1 MGSSLVALE
10 LDALVETAS
19 MATAR
24 ACRALAEFTG
34 RNVWMTTPTLHWT
47 PGVLRD
53 RGERVPAENAL
64 AVGSTVNGAL
74 SGSILFVVSGETAA
88 ELMRLMLGPRAAGP
102 NDPLSRSCVTE
113 TANILVGAY
122 LSALAE
128 MTGCTCNLGVPSTV
142 CVPEHSL
149 WDELE
154 ASGAWPMSGLC
165 IETELSIGDT
175 SAPLPCRLYL
185 LGDRG
190 SFAEALAQL
199 RAWD

>member
-1 MGSSLVALE
+1 
-10 LDALVETAS
+10 
-19 MATAR
+19 
-24 ACRALAEFTG
+24 
-34 RNVWMTTPTLHWT
+34 
-47 PGVLRD
+47 
-53 RGERVPAENAL
+53 VPAETAFE
-64 AVGSTVNGAL
+64 VGSTVHGAL
-74 SGSILFVVSGETAA
+74 SGSILFVVTADTA
-88 ELMRLMLGPRAAGP
+88 TELIHLLLGPRALGP

-128 MTGCTCNLGVPSTV
+128 MTGSTCHLGVPSTV

-149 WDELE
+149 WNELE

-165 IETELSIGDT
+165 IETELAVGDAG
-175 SAPLPCRLYL
+175 SPLPCRLYL

-199 RAWD
+199 KAWD